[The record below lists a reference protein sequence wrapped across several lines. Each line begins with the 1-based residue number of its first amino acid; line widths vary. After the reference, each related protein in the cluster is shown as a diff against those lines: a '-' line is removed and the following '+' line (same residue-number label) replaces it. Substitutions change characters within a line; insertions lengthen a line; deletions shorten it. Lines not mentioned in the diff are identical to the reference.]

1 MAYLN
6 EFPKWDSNG
15 RNLDWLL
22 EQYSTFEKRIQE
34 LHQAFNDAVTNMEGQ
49 ISDLESEYARQ
60 LDNFESRVLSEIH
73 SIENAIEQVSNNVA
87 EYVSEHMEEW
97 QLEAMTPE
105 TGEVIIGEY
114 NPEDVTNGGTLT
126 NIIVNNQNMHV
137 GGVLCSLINLSNQGT
152 ALGDNNDMWRRFN
165 VHRKL
170 KDFLNAEKLA
180 RLESAIGGIAN
191 IEKCTVLVNNL
202 TDYNASLGNYIFV
215 RGNEKDFL
223 LIDVNHPD
231 DIGEVS
237 IQINRLLYNA
247 DDTIMPISSNPTV
260 LWDMVIL
267 KNFNI

>member
-6 EFPKWDSNG
+6 EFPSLKPNEL
-15 RNLDWLL
+15 NLNWLL
-22 EQYSTFEKRIQE
+22 EQYATFNERIQE
-34 LHQAFNDAVTNMEGQ
+34 ILNHFDETVAEIRQDLATFENDINTQFDGFKTEV
-49 ISDLESEYARQ
+49 RQ
-60 LDNFESRVLSEIH
+60 DIAT
-73 SIENAIEQVSNNVA
+73 IENAIDQVSDNVS

-97 QLEAMTPE
+97 QLDAMTPE
-105 TGEVIIGEY
+105 TGGVIIGEY
-114 NPEDVTNGGTLT
+114 DPEEVTNGGTLT
-126 NIIVNNQNMHV
+126 NIIVNNKNMHV

-152 ALGDNNDMWRRFN
+152 ALGDNNDIWRRFN
-165 VHRKL
+165 VNRKL
-170 KDFLNAEKLA
+170 KDFLNAERLA

-223 LIDVNHPD
+223 LIDVNHPN

-247 DDTIMPISSNPTV
+247 DDTIMPISNNPTV

-267 KNFNI
+267 NNFNI